1 VKRAESVVSRLWLCK
16 GLIYIIPFSMT
27 WLHVVGWMMLAII
40 AGLVVLCIAVE
51 IMEARRCDR
60 LALEMRGHV
69 NRE

>member
-1 VKRAESVVSRLWLCK
+1 
-16 GLIYIIPFSMT
+16 MT